1 MEGSKVMEKRSI
13 TAWLSLGVSVVA
25 VVLSQLP
32 PLRTFVSSAKLDVDL
47 NRNLQVRHI
56 VGDIDLL
63 PYVQISNSGSAPG
76 VIGTI
81 EIIITRK
88 DTPSF
93 KKVLTAQ
100 SYFLKPTSVG
110 LNQTPTAIPFG
121 RIAVPPHETW
131 DTYAEFFETPSS
143 ARRIEM
149 ARMQSNV
156 SLQIQDALKA
166 ISPPNTKLAEISD
179 ELFTELSSNAN
190 ARLKDFTIG
199 EYILR
204 ARVLSTESQLLTEKC
219 YTFAVYEGHIS
230 QLNAI
235 TEQYRYGAGIT
246 FPPPGQVGFLADL
259 YDLSCPE

>member
-1 MEGSKVMEKRSI
+1 MEKKSI
-13 TAWLSLGVSVVA
+13 TAWLSLAVSVVA
-25 VVLSQLP
+25 VILSQLP
-32 PLRTFVSSAKLDVDL
+32 PLRTFISSAELDIDL
-47 NRNLQVRHI
+47 NRNLQIRHI

-81 EIIITRK
+81 ELVVTRK

-143 ARRIEM
+143 ARRIEI
-149 ARMQSNV
+149 ARMQSKV
-156 SLQIQDALKA
+156 SEQIQDAIKM
-166 ISPPNTKLAEISD
+166 ISPPNSKLAEISP
-179 ELFTELSSNAN
+179 ELFSELSSNAN
-190 ARLKDFTIG
+190 ARLKDFSIG

-204 ARVLSTESQLLTEKC
+204 ARVLSTEVSQVLAEKC

-235 TEQYRYGAGIT
+235 TEQYVYGAGIAY
-246 FPPPGQVGFLADL
+246 PPPGQVGFSADL
-259 YDLSCPE
+259 YDFSCPE